1 MGDFVGHLRGL
12 GKRRFTLDELRTAH
26 LAAFPEVADAPAPR
40 RLLLEA
46 LEAARAAGHIV
57 LPHARY
63 WERTGMPHL
72 PKSATLCVEGLA
84 ATPAPRP
91 VAWVP
96 ELVAFAGSERGRRR
110 TTLAAINR
118 FLLGHR
124 NTALRE
130 VPVNERSLQ
139 IFGNEKRLES
149 YLDADGTT
157 LFDGR
162 IPIGLIGCRPVTPP
176 LAFEIPDRPAP
187 GMPVL
192 VLENL
197 HPWESFRLWNARQGT
212 YAAIACGYGNAV
224 RKTHRQL
231 EQVTELTGA
240 SGLLYLGDLDP
251 TGLEIPTA
259 VNRERRARGL
269 APLDPHCGL
278 YRWLL
283 RHGRRRRSDTG
294 AKHRAPPDL
303 ADWLPGDI
311 AAGLAELWAAG
322 EMIPQESFGT
332 EQLAGSD
339 AGWALPGRAAP
350 S

>member
-1 MGDFVGHLRGL
+1 MADFVAELRRL

-26 LAAFPEVADAPAPR
+26 LAAFPEAADDPAPR

-46 LEAARAAGHIV
+46 LEAAGAAGHIT
-57 LPHARY
+57 LPRARY
-63 WERTGMPHL
+63 WERTGTPHL
-72 PKSATLCVEGLA
+72 PKSAMLCVDGPA
-84 ATPAPRP
+84 ATPEPEP

-96 ELVAFAGSERGRRR
+96 ELIDFAGSETGRRR
-110 TTLAAINR
+110 TALKAVNR
-118 FLLGHR
+118 FLLRHR
-124 NTALRE
+124 KVALRE

-139 IFGNEKRLES
+139 IFGHEKRLET
-149 YLDADGTT
+149 YLDPDGTT

-197 HPWESFRLWNARQGT
+197 HSWESFRLWNAAHGS

-231 EQVTELTGA
+231 ELVTELTGA

-251 TGLEIPTA
+251 PGLEIPTG

-269 APLDPHCGL
+269 APLEPHCGL

-283 RHGRRRRSDTG
+283 RHGRRRRSDAG
-294 AKHRAPPDL
+294 AKRRAPLDL
-303 ADWLPGDI
+303 SDWLPGDI
-311 AAGLAELWAAG
+311 AAGLADLWASG

-332 EQLAGSD
+332 EQLAGPD